1 MDYPDKIELAQLQT
15 ALIRANRPFVSY
27 RLPGHTNP
35 VTMFGADSFQ
45 EFNTIDEV
53 LHQKNGFVLAPF
65 AEGKPILWLKANN
78 VSEGFMADACWLSG
92 LTEVN
97 FPLEKPEISLTC
109 KEHYKQ
115 KVQQVID
122 YIKKGTAGKIVI
134 SRQLLRKWPD
144 AFQKIGLLFKYL
156 CNVYPHAF
164 VYVAHVP
171 GEGIWAGAS
180 PEILLKSEKG
190 SITTMSLSGTRKIQS
205 GNSDW
210 GQKEIEEHLWVSR
223 FIAESLE
230 KSGCSELQ
238 ISPMNTV
245 QAGAV
250 EHLRTDYLANCEN
263 EIIPR
268 LLNAL
273 HPTPAVCGW
282 PTPVA
287 RQLIGEIENYD
298 RSYYTGYLGPVE
310 DATTFNLFVNL
321 RCMNITASHAVVYV
335 GGGITIDS
343 DPETEWEE
351 TELKS
356 RTMLGAIENLANFAD

>member
-1 MDYPDKIELAQLQT
+1 MGNTEKIELAQLQT
-15 ALIRANRPFVSY
+15 ALINSEQPFVSY
-27 RLPGHTNP
+27 RLPGHKDP
-35 VTMFGADSFQ
+35 VTLFGADRFQ
-45 EFNTIDEV
+45 EFKSIDEA
-53 LHQKNGFVLAPF
+53 LIQKNGFVLAPYG
-65 AEGKPILWLKANN
+65 EGEPILWLKAVN
-78 VSEGFMADACWLSG
+78 VSEGFHADAHWLSG
-92 LTEVN
+92 LTVEN
-97 FPLEKPEISLTC
+97 QPCANPEISLTC
-109 KEHYKQ
+109 KSHYMQ
-115 KVQQVID
+115 KVQQAID
-122 YIKKGTAGKIVI
+122 YIQNGEAGKIVI

-144 AFQKIGLLFKYL
+144 AFQKIGLLFKNL
-156 CNVYPHAF
+156 CEAYPQAF
-164 VYVAHVP
+164 VYVAHIP
-171 GEGIWAGAS
+171 GEGIWTGAS

-190 SITTMSLSGTRKIQS
+190 LISTMSLSGTRKKQS

-238 ISPMNTV
+238 VTPMHTV

-250 EHLRTDYLANCEN
+250 EHLRTDYLATCKTDL
-263 EIIPR
+263 IPQ
-268 LLNAL
+268 LLKTL

-287 RQLIGEIENYD
+287 RQLISEIENYD
-298 RSYYTGYLGPVE
+298 RSFYTGFLGPVE
-310 DATTFNLFVNL
+310 DTSLFNLFVNL
-321 RCMNITASHAVVYV
+321 RCMHVTGNHAVIYV
-335 GGGITIDS
+335 GGGITSDS